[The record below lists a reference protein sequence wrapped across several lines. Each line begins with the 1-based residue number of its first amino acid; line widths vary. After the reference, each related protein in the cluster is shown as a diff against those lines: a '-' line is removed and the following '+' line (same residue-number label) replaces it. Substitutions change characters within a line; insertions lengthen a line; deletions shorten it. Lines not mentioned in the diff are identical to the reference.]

1 MRIGLGGFTQSY
13 DEQTRGCESFR
24 GMQKQS
30 LVGFGLEFSGAEDE
44 VRGFSDGFVRSQ
56 EGDFGLR
63 ILIFT
68 CRGIGGEDGEEFGRS
83 GSGGGEAEFSFHSCF

>member
-1 MRIGLGGFTQSY
+1 MRIGLGGFAEAD
-13 DEQTRGCESFR
+13 DEQARGCEAFG

-30 LVGFGLEFSGAEDE
+30 LVGFGLELSGAEDE

-63 ILIFT
+63 ILILT
-68 CRGIGGEDGEEFGRS
+68 CRGVDGEDGEEFGLERKRR
-83 GSGGGEAEFSFHSCF
+83 G